1 MLLYIVRY
9 IEEKNFCYYV
19 IGIVLASLIHK
30 SVLISLPLYLLG
42 FITNEWRHSKVLILI
57 VLVCVLIG
65 ETPIWVNVL
74 TEFGTLT
81 QTLGYETDLGE
92 QLKVVRETAW
102 GPGRTSL
109 FLVNIIIIWYY
120 SKIRTEFSGQSL
132 LNIYFYVFLH
142 RCMCL

>member
-1 MLLYIVRY
+1 M
-9 IEEKNFCYYV
+9 
-19 IGIVLASLIHK
+19 
-30 SVLISLPLYLLG
+30 
-42 FITNEWRHSKVLILI
+42 
-57 VLVCVLIG
+57 VCVLIG

-81 QTLGYETDLGE
+81 QTLGYEADLGE
-92 QLKVVRETAW
+92 QLKVMRETAW